1 MVPSEASLSTFRL
14 AFAEQEFA
22 KAWPTKS
29 EEQAK
34 SERTSLQQWMQSAE
48 PKEIGERM
56 LGHLDEVI
64 LNTKACC
71 AIITY
76 PSDFAGVADTS
87 AGVHCR
93 SLSSRALRC
102 LPGVRRHWYPSAVQK
117 PRHGL
122 IFWVND

>member
-1 MVPSEASLSTFRL
+1 MVPSEARLSTFLL

-48 PKEIGERM
+48 PKEIGQRI

-64 LNTKACC
+64 RNTQARR
-71 AIITY
+71 AIVAY
-76 PSDFAGVADTS
+76 PSDLAGVADSS

-93 SLSSRALRC
+93 ILSSTALR
-102 LPGVRRHWYPSAVQK
+102 YPSAVQK

-122 IFWVND
+122 IFWVKD